1 MPGQQ
6 APERSVKFL
15 YQPQC
20 ITIVRPRMNMNKNP
34 VDLLLLAMLA
44 FLLGA
49 FLALPAVAQD
59 TSDQQCRA
67 LTKRDFSR
75 TQDAPFTLTG
85 ASVMTQN
92 VSRPFCELDG
102 YIIPEISF
110 KMRLPIVG
118 WNGRFILLGS
128 GGWANRKFDFLC
140 DDPLFSRL
148 RLHHGG
154 RRSSIQRRSL
164 DAEQPTDQDRLG
176 YRATHV
182 VALAGKALVQAFYLT
197 PPIMSLMLG
206 VSTGGYQGLVE
217 AQRFPWDFG
226 GIIAIAPDIDEGDL
240 STRTAWIANH
250 LLDENGGPLFHQ
262 K

>member
-1 MPGQQ
+1 M
-6 APERSVKFL
+6 SKSSL
-15 YQPQC
+15 
-20 ITIVRPRMNMNKNP
+20 
-34 VDLLLLAMLA
+34 DLLLLAVLV

-49 FLALPAVAQD
+49 FLGVPAAAQD

-140 DDPLFSRL
+140 DDPLSRGYACIMGDGG
-148 RLHHGG
+148 HHYNDGLWMQ
-154 RRSSIQRRSL
+154 SNPQTKI
-164 DAEQPTDQDRLG
+164 DWG

-182 VALAGKALVQAFYLT
+182 VALAGKTLVQAFYLK
-197 PPIMSLMLG
+197 PPVMSIMLG

-217 AQRFPWDFG
+217 AQRFPWDFN
-226 GIIAIAPDIDEGDL
+226 GIIAIAPDIDEADL
-240 STRTAWIANH
+240 SMRTAWIAKH
-250 LLDENGGPLFHQ
+250 LLDENGEPRVIFRSCMRGL
-262 K
+262 